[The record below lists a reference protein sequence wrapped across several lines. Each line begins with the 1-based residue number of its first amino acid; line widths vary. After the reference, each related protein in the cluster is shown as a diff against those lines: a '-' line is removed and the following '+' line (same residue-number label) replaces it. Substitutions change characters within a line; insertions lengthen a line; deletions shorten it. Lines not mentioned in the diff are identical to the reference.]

1 MSQLDERHMRDE
13 CGKKSHNE
21 VINMNVIDLNTKPY
35 IKAALEDLNFSL
47 LTQIQ
52 QEVIPLALKKIDII
66 GQSQTGSGKTHA
78 FLIPIFESL
87 NEDEHKVQVVITTP
101 TRELAEQ
108 IYKVAHH
115 IASFSATPISIARYM
130 GGTDKMRTL
139 AKLKSQPQIV
149 IGTPGRIKDL
159 AIDERALHVHTAKI
173 LVIDEAD
180 MTLEAGFLQDID
192 KIAYA
197 MDNNLQMMVFSA
209 TIPVGLKPFLKKY
222 MQAPQ
227 HIHIS
232 PRQQTAV
239 KIEHILY
246 PTKHRPRIEVLKKVL
261 TALNPYLAVV
271 FANTKKDAAE
281 ISNKLTAAGFKV
293 GEIHGDLDPRKR
305 RQVMNRI
312 RHLEFQYIVATDIAA
327 RGIDI
332 EGISHVINYELPAD
346 LEFYIHRTGRTARGA
361 FDGVAI
367 TLFDTGEEAALS
379 ELEARGITFAYKELD
394 KSGDLIDSNHRNRRV
409 SRVKRENEIDKLAK
423 AKVRKPKKVSPG
435 YKKKMKFQMDKIR
448 RQEKRKR
455 G

>member
-1 MSQLDERHMRDE
+1 
-13 CGKKSHNE
+13 
-21 VINMNVIDLNTKPY
+21 MNVTDLEIKPY
-35 IKAALEDLNFSL
+35 IKSALEDLNFTE

-52 QEVIPLALKKIDII
+52 QEVIPLAFKKTDLI

-87 NEDEHKVQVVITTP
+87 NEDEQKVQAIITTP

-108 IYKVAHH
+108 IYQVSLQ
-115 IASFSATPISIARYM
+115 ISSFSKTPISIARYV
-130 GGTDKMRTL
+130 GGTDKERTL

-159 AIDERALHVHTAKI
+159 AINERALLVHTAKI
-173 LVIDEAD
+173 FVVDEAD

-192 KIAYA
+192 QIAGT
-197 MDNNLQMMVFSA
+197 MNKSLQMLVFSA

-222 MQAPQ
+222 MQQPQ

-246 PTKHRPRIEVLKKVL
+246 PTKHRPRIEILKKVL
-261 TALNPYLAVV
+261 TALNPYLAIV
-271 FANTKKDAAE
+271 FANTKKNAAE
-281 ISNKLTAAGFKV
+281 ISRELTTAGFKV

-312 RHLEFQYIVATDIAA
+312 RNLEFQYIVATDIAA

-332 EGISHVINYELPAD
+332 EGISHVINFELPSD

-367 TLFDTGEEAALS
+367 TLFDTTEEEALTQ
-379 ELEARGITFAYKELD
+379 LEARGVSFAYKELD
-394 KSGDLIDSNHRNRRV
+394 KSGDLVDSNHRNRRV
-409 SRVKRENEIDKLAK
+409 SRVKRENEIDKIAK
-423 AKVRKPKKVSPG
+423 AKVRKPKKVTPG
-435 YKKKMKFQMDKIR
+435 YKKKLKAEMDRVR

-455 G
+455 R

>member
-1 MSQLDERHMRDE
+1 
-13 CGKKSHNE
+13 
-21 VINMNVIDLNTKPY
+21 MNVKDLQLKPF
-35 IKAALEDLNFSL
+35 IKAALTDLNFKE

-52 QEVIPLALKKIDII
+52 QEVIPRALKKTDVI

-78 FLIPIFESL
+78 FLIPIFEAL
-87 NEDEHKVQVVITTP
+87 NVDEQKVQAVITTP

-108 IYKVAHH
+108 IYQVALQ
-115 IASFSATPISIARYM
+115 IASFSASPISIVRYM
-130 GGTDKMRTL
+130 GGMDKERSL
-139 AKLKSQPQIV
+139 AKLKTQPQIV

-159 AIDERALHVHTAKI
+159 AINERALLVHTAKV

-192 KIAYA
+192 QIAGT
-197 MDNNLQMMVFSA
+197 MDKQLQMMVFSA

-222 MQAPQ
+222 MQQPE

-239 KIEHILY
+239 KIEHLLY
-246 PTKHRPRIEVLKKVL
+246 PTKHRPRIEVLKKILPV
-261 TALNPYLAVV
+261 LNPYLAVI
-271 FANTKKDAAE
+271 FANTKKSAAE
-281 ISNKLTAAGFKV
+281 IARALKAAGFNV

-332 EGISHVINYELPAD
+332 EGISHVINFELPSD
-346 LEFYIHRTGRTARGA
+346 LEFYIHRTGRTARGS
-361 FDGVAI
+361 FDGIAI
-367 TLFDTGEEAALS
+367 TLFDTKEEAALS
-379 ELEARGITFAYKELD
+379 QLEARGITFVYKELN
-394 KSGDLIDSNHRNRRV
+394 KSGELVETNQRNRRV
-409 SRVKRENEIDKLAK
+409 SRVKHENEIDKIAK
-423 AKVRKPKKVSPG
+423 AKVRKPKRVSPG
-435 YKKKMKFQMDKIR
+435 YKKKMKAEMDHIR

-455 G
+455 R

>member
-1 MSQLDERHMRDE
+1 MT
-13 CGKKSHNE
+13 
-21 VINMNVIDLNTKPY
+21 MNVTDLKIKPY
-35 IKAALEDLNFSL
+35 IKAALEDLNFTE

-52 QEVIPLALKKIDII
+52 QEVIPLALKKTDII

-78 FLIPIFESL
+78 FLIPIFEAL
-87 NEDEHKVQVVITTP
+87 NEDEQKVQVIITTP

-108 IYKVAHH
+108 IYQVALH
-115 IASFSATPISIARYM
+115 IASFSDTPISIARYM
-130 GGTDKMRTL
+130 GGTDKERTL

-159 AIDERALHVHTAKI
+159 AINERALLVHTAKI
-173 LVIDEAD
+173 FVVDEAD

-192 KIAYA
+192 QIAGT
-197 MDNNLQMMVFSA
+197 MDKNLQMMVFSA

-222 MQAPQ
+222 MQQPQ

-271 FANTKKDAAE
+271 FTNTKKKAAE
-281 ISNKLTAAGFKV
+281 ISRELTTAGFKV

-312 RHLEFQYIVATDIAA
+312 RNLEFQYVVATDLAA

-332 EGISHVINYELPAD
+332 EGISHVINFELPSD

-361 FDGVAI
+361 FAGVAI
-367 TLFDTGEEAALS
+367 TLFDTGEEEALS
-379 ELEARGITFAYKELD
+379 QLEARGITFAYKELD
-394 KSGDLIDSNHRNRRV
+394 KSGKLVDSNQRNRRV
-409 SRVKRENEIDKLAK
+409 SRVKHENEIDKIAK
-423 AKVRKPKKVSPG
+423 AKVRKPKKVAPG
-435 YKKKMKFQMDKIR
+435 YKKKMKFEMDKIR

-455 G
+455 R

>member
-1 MSQLDERHMRDE
+1 
-13 CGKKSHNE
+13 
-21 VINMNVIDLNTKPY
+21 MNVNDLKVKPY
-35 IKAALEDLNFSL
+35 IKEALKALKFSE

-52 QEVIPLALKKIDII
+52 QEVIPLALKKADII

-87 NEDEHKVQVVITTP
+87 IEQEQKVQVIITTP

-108 IYKVAHH
+108 IYNVALH
-115 IASFSATPISIARYM
+115 IASFSETLISIARYV
-130 GGTDKMRTL
+130 GGTDKERQV

-159 AIDERALHVHTAKI
+159 AINERALLVHTAKI
-173 LVIDEAD
+173 FVIDEAD

-192 KIAYA
+192 QIAST
-197 MDNNLQMMVFSA
+197 MSKDLQMMVFSA

-232 PRQQTAV
+232 PRIATAI

-246 PTKHRPRIEVLKKVL
+246 PTKHRPRIEVLKKL
-261 TALNPYLAVV
+261 LPALNPYLAVV

-281 ISNKLTAAGFKV
+281 IARELTSSGFKV

-312 RHLEFQYIVATDIAA
+312 RNLEFQYIVATDIAA

-332 EGISHVINYELPAD
+332 EGISHVINFELPSD
-346 LEFYIHRTGRTARGA
+346 LEFYIHRTGRTARGS
-361 FDGVAI
+361 FDGIAI
-367 TLFDTGEEAALS
+367 TLYDTGEEDALTQ
-379 ELEARGITFAYKELD
+379 LESRGISFAYKELD
-394 KSGDLIDSNHRNRRV
+394 KSGELVESNQRNRRV
-409 SRVKRENEIDKLAK
+409 SRVKKENEVDKIAR

-435 YKKKMKFQMDKIR
+435 YKKKMKFEMDKIR
-448 RQEKRKR
+448 RKENRKR
-455 G
+455 R